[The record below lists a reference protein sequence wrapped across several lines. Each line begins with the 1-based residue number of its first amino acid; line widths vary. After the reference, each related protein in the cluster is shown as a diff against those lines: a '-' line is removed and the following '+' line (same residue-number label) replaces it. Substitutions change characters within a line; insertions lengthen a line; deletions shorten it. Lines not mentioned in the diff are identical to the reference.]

1 MIVQVDLNKIE
12 KDCTDMIAGLES
24 RVGLLPEAYYY
35 RGRARYYKGVKDEDL
50 SSIGNALDDFERA
63 AHDGNADLQIRAEAF
78 YYCGLCWEK
87 LGNRNK
93 SKDYFRRAKE
103 SGLTNKSLSHDLGT
117 IIPKVGDLKKR
128 GMEKLGI
135 TKDAR

>member
-1 MIVQVDLNKIE
+1 MNILVDPNKVE
-12 KDCTDMIAGLES
+12 KDCTDMIASLES
-24 RVGLLPEAYYY
+24 HAGLLPEAYYY
-35 RGRARYYKGVKDEDL
+35 RGRARYYKGVKDGDL

-63 AHDGNADLQIRAEAF
+63 AHDDNADPQIRAEAF